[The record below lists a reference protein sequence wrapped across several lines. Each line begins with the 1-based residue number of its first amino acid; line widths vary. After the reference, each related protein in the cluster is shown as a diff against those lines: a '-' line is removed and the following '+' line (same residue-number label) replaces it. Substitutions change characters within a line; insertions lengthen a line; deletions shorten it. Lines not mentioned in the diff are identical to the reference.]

1 MSVKFEQ
8 LSLLGEPVKKK
19 TNTTSTFINNMS
31 LPIHRWYR
39 YSAGFS
45 AEWVETVLKKF
56 LEQNPNMQEL
66 NVFDPFAGSGT
77 SLVASDK
84 VGVNS
89 IGIESHPLVYKIAK
103 SKLNW
108 DVDPDA
114 FIELSN
120 NILEEAKNVE
130 GDTSGYP
137 DLIYKCYPEEI
148 HLQLDQLKKSIIQ
161 NNEDTREFELVWLA
175 FISILRSC
183 SPAGTANWQYVLP
196 NKKKAKFLQPFD
208 AFTDKIQVMVSDI
221 REMQGYEESQ
231 SLAQLYKEDARECPS
246 VPNGW
251 ADLVITSPPYAN
263 NYDYADA
270 TRLEMSFLGEINRW
284 GDLQDTVRKYLIR
297 SCTQHVSKDRLNTY
311 DYVEQEILNPIHE
324 ELLTV
329 CKELEAERENHG
341 GKKNYHTM
349 IATYFFDMANVFLEL
364 RRVTKENAT
373 ICFVIGDSAPYGVYV
388 PVDRWLGE
396 LALSAGFTSY
406 EFEQTRV
413 RNDKWKNRKHEVP
426 LKEGRLWI
434 RG

>member
-1 MSVKFEQ
+1 MSVKYEQ
-8 LSLLGEPVKKK
+8 LSLLDNYEKKK
-19 TNTTSTFINNMS
+19 TDTTSTFINNMS

-45 AEWVETVLKKF
+45 AEWVETVIGNY
-56 LEQNPNMQEL
+56 LEQSPDL
-66 NVFDPFAGSGT
+66 KDINVFEPFAGSGT
-77 SLVASDK
+77 VLVASDK
-84 VGVNS
+84 IGVNS
-89 IGIESHPLVYKIAK
+89 KGIEPHPLVYKIAK

-108 DVDPDA
+108 DVNTDA
-114 FIELSN
+114 FLELSL
-120 NILEEAKNVE
+120 NILSHAQEIT

-148 HLQLDQLKKSIIQ
+148 HLQLDQLKKALIQ
-161 NNEDTREFELVWLA
+161 NTQDTKEFELVWLA
-175 FISILRSC
+175 FVSILRSC

-196 NKKKAKFLQPFD
+196 NKTKARYLYPFD
-208 AFTDKIQVMVSDI
+208 AFLEKVKVMVEDI
-221 REMQGYEESQ
+221 RSMQDFASESK
-231 SLAQLYKEDARECPS
+231 AELYQEDARDCPS
-246 VPNGW
+246 VPDAW

-270 TRLEMSFLGEINRW
+270 TRLEMSFLGEIDKW
-284 GDLQDTVRKYLIR
+284 GDLQDKVRKYLIR
-297 SCTQHVSKDRLNTY
+297 SCTQHVSKDRPNTFNF
-311 DYVEQEILNPIHE
+311 VEEDILNPIRDE
-324 ELLTV
+324 IFTV

-349 IATYFFDMANVFLEL
+349 IATYFFDMANVLHEL
-364 RRVTKENAT
+364 RRVTKEGAT
-373 ICFVIGDSAPYGVYV
+373 VCFVIGDSAPYGVYV

-396 LALSAGFTSY
+396 LAISAGFKGYT
-406 EFEQTRV
+406 FEQTRV